1 MPIINRYNNL
11 RWIIFLL
18 AENIVVFFQKILI
31 YSLVFFKVIYE
42 DDINL

>member
-1 MPIINRYNNL
+1 MPIINKYNEVS
-11 RWIIFLL
+11 WIIFLL
-18 AENIVVFFQKILI
+18 VDIFVVFLQKILT